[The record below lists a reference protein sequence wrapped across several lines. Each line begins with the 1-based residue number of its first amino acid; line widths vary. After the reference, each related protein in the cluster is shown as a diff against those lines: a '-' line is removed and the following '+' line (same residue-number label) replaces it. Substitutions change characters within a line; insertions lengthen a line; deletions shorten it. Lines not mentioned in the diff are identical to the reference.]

1 MNEPQLLS
9 ASRYPEELAELGDH
23 VPAQLWMRGS
33 AGVLDVRP
41 RVGIV
46 GTRRAT
52 SYGLRVTR
60 ELAAS
65 VARAGGCVVSGL
77 AAGIDAAAHRSAL
90 EVEGATV
97 AVLGTGIDLA
107 FPAGNARLQQEIGAR
122 GALLSELDREDHGTR
137 FTFPKRN
144 RVIAALCSVVVV
156 VEAPARS
163 GALGT
168 ADIAEKLGRTVAAV
182 PGPIDQPQSAGSNQL
197 IQAGAQVITSAEDL
211 LALAGLTPP
220 VRAARAAPDSDEGK
234 VWRALADGPVDMDT
248 LCARSGLPAAQCM
261 VAVTALEIAGSVE
274 CALTG
279 EIRRR

>member
-1 MNEPQLLS
+1 MNEPLLLN
-9 ASRYPEELAELGDH
+9 ASRYPEELADLGDH
-23 VPAQLWMRGS
+23 IPAQLWMRGS
-33 AGVLDVRP
+33 TDVLDARP

-77 AAGIDAAAHRSAL
+77 AAGIDAAAHRAAL
-90 EVEGATV
+90 AAEGPTV
-97 AVLGTGIDLA
+97 AVLGTGIDLS
-107 FPAGNARLQQEIGAR
+107 FPAGNARLQEEIATR
-122 GALLSELDREDHGTR
+122 GVLLSELDREDHGTR

-144 RVIAALCSVVVV
+144 RLIAALCTVVVV

-168 ADIAEKLGRTVAAV
+168 AEIAEKLGRTVAAV
-182 PGPIDQPQSAGSNQL
+182 PGPIDQPQSGGSNLL

-234 VWRALADGPVDMDT
+234 VWRALAAGAADMDS
-248 LCARSGLPAAQCM
+248 LCARTGLPAAQCM
-261 VAVTALEIAGSVE
+261 VAVTALEISGSIE
-274 CALTG
+274 CALSG